1 MSYDRTV
8 WFEVGGNK
16 HALCFTHRALRAL
29 QEKHGLKTALDLHQ
43 AMKEPIG
50 LEGLLHAGLE
60 GFCALN
66 APATKVPVSV
76 AVEILDALP
85 VAKVRDL
92 VDEAL
97 VLAFLGP
104 KEEEGKKEAGDQAG
118 KATPG

>member
-16 HALCFTHRALRAL
+16 HALCFTHRALRAM
-29 QEKHGLKTALDLHQ
+29 QEQHGWKTVVDLHQ
-43 AMKEPIG
+43 ALKEPIG

-60 GFCALN
+60 GHCRLETPGAR
-66 APATKVPVSV
+66 VPVSV

-104 KEEEGKKEAGDQAG
+104 KVEAEEKGSDGEAG